1 MLSRDE
7 IIELVNK
14 IIKCEGN
21 EENQDKLI
29 DTLEQGVLDPDVS
42 DYIFYSEMTA
52 EEIAY
57 KVLCYKSICL

>member
-1 MLSRDE
+1 ME
-7 IIELVNK
+7 
-14 IIKCEGN
+14 
-21 EENQDKLI
+21 LI

-52 EEIAY
+52 EEIAD

>member
-1 MLSRDE
+1 ME
-7 IIELVNK
+7 
-14 IIKCEGN
+14 
-21 EENQDKLI
+21 LI

-52 EEIAY
+52 EEIVD

>member
-52 EEIAY
+52 EEIA
-57 KVLCYKSICL
+57 

>member
-29 DTLEQGVLDPDVS
+29 ASITVS
-42 DYIFYSEMTA
+42 
-52 EEIAY
+52 
-57 KVLCYKSICL
+57 KCLRCVIRSVYGTWKCTY

>member
-42 DYIFYSEMTA
+42 DYIFYSKMTA
-52 EEIAY
+52 EEIAD

>member
-1 MLSRDE
+1 ME
-7 IIELVNK
+7 
-14 IIKCEGN
+14 
-21 EENQDKLI
+21 LI